1 MADVWRWVVRLLAA
15 DDPET
20 GWLIRLL
27 TTGFLAWSLATARPG
42 PGAAWTTG
50 ALAVSFACWLVF
62 LALDR
67 RAPRLAFAALAA
79 GSVPAAA
86 AAGPG
91 GGTGL
96 AFLVVFQ
103 LMFASDLRP
112 PLRAVLPLGLLGGA
126 VALAGMVLYGV
137 APGAI
142 ALYLA
147 VLAICLLLALHRR
160 QHRAQARQTRLLLE
174 QTRRAQHESARA
186 AAMDERARIAR
197 ELHDVLAHSLG
208 ALGVQLELAEALL
221 TERDDRAGAVERLR
235 RSRRLAAEGLRE
247 ARAAVAALRAD
258 VPELGP
264 ALAAL
269 AGEHREHHGTPVGVR
284 VEGTPRRL
292 PPPAEVS
299 LLRTAREAL
308 TNAAKHAP
316 GAPVELALSFEE
328 RCVRLAVTNPAPPSV
343 PATTARTA
351 GSADPVTCAGPAGV
365 AGFGLAG
372 MRERIALVGGTLRAG
387 TDGPGRGWTVTAE
400 VPA

>member
-1 MADVWRWVVRLLAA
+1 MVDIWRWVVRLFAA

-27 TTGFLAWSLATARPG
+27 TTGFLGWTLATARPVE
-42 PGAAWTTG
+42 AAGWVVG
-50 ALAVSFACWLVF
+50 LLAASFTCWLAF

-67 RAPRLAFAALAA
+67 RTPRAALGLLATGAVLAA
-79 GSVPAAA
+79 S

-91 GGTGL
+91 DS
-96 AFLVVFQ
+96 AAVVFLVAFQ

-112 PLRAVLPLGLLGGA
+112 RLRTLLALGLLDAA
-126 VALAGMVLYGV
+126 VAVAGMVLWGR

-142 ALYLA
+142 TLYLA
-147 VLAICLLLALHRR
+147 LLAICLLLALHRR
-160 QHRAQARQTRLLLE
+160 QHRMQALQTRLLLE

-186 AAMDERARIAR
+186 AAMEERARIAR
-197 ELHDVLAHSLG
+197 EIHDVLAHSLG

-221 TERDDRAGAVERLR
+221 AEKDDRQGAVARLR

-258 VPELGP
+258 VPELGQ
-264 ALAAL
+264 ALATL
-269 AGEHREHHGTPVGVR
+269 AGEHRDHHGTPVSVR

-292 PPPAEVS
+292 SSPAEVS

-308 TNAAKHAP
+308 TNAARHAP
-316 GAPVELALSFEE
+316 GAPIDVALSFRG
-328 RCVRLAVTNPAPPSV
+328 RCVRLSV
-343 PATTARTA
+343 ANATPGTPVRERETA
-351 GSADPVTCAGPAGV
+351 V

-372 MRERIALVGGTLRAG
+372 MGERIALVGGTLRAG
-387 TDGPGRGWTVTAE
+387 ADAPGQGWTVTAE